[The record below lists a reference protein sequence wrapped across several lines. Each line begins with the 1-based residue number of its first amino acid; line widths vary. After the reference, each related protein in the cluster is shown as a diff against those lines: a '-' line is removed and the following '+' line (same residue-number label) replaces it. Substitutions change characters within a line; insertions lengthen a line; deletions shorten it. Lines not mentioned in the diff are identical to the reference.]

1 MRIDK
6 TNLTPSLSKG
16 EAAPRRSPSWRIV
29 GAVAIALPLVLAAGA
44 LALDRLFPPDL
55 SRLSDL
61 SQLVED
67 KDGRVLRAF
76 IARDGSWRLPVLLAD
91 VDPRFRRMLLA
102 YEDKR
107 FDSHWGVDP
116 LALARAAGQFAIHGH
131 VVSGASTLTMQTA
144 RLLEPRPR
152 RLISKFIEI
161 GRAFQL
167 EERFSKDQILSMYL
181 TLAPYGGN
189 LSGIRAATRFYFD
202 KEPRELSDAEAALLV
217 ALPQSPERLRPDRA
231 LAAAKAARDRVLARL
246 EAAGAIEHGA
256 ALEAQST
263 GVPSL
268 RLPAAVDAPHLAAR
282 LVAQSPGATE
292 IQSLVDGDL
301 QRRLQAFALR
311 RQQSLEAGA
320 TVAILVVENAG
331 RSVRAYVGAA
341 DFFDRSGPGQND
353 MVKAIRS
360 PGSTLKPFVYGLAF
374 DDLLIHPETMVTD
387 APMRFGDYA
396 PQNFDHR
403 FHGEMTAREALQLSL
418 NLPAVALLDRVGPA
432 RFAGLFRDVGLPLAF
447 PDKQRAPGLPI
458 VLGGVGTSLEDLVA
472 LYAGLAD
479 RGQVRALRFT
489 AQTPLAPAHKMMSPV
504 AAWYLTRILSD
515 TPPPPSWLAGGNRAK
530 GPLVAYKTGT
540 SYGFRDAWAIGYNAD
555 YTVGVWVGRP
565 DGSFS
570 TGRMGRDAAAP
581 VLFAVFDQLPIR
593 VTPPAPPPPG
603 ALVASNGELPAA
615 LRRFDAGSEPFGLPR
630 AAANRDG
637 PQIVFPVNGS
647 MLAMRRQDQGLQSL
661 SLDAAGGALPL
672 TWLVN
677 GRHVDTAPFRRH
689 AQWLPDGP
697 GQVRITVID
706 GAGRA
711 ASSAVWLQ

>member
-1 MRIDK
+1 MSIDK
-6 TNLTPSLSKG
+6 SNLTPSLSKG
-16 EAAPRRSPSWRIV
+16 EAAPRRHLSWRIV

-44 LALDRLFPPDL
+44 LILDRLFPPDL

-61 SQLVED
+61 SQLVDD

-76 IARDGSWRLPVLLAD
+76 IARDGSWRLPVTLAD

-107 FDSHWGVDP
+107 FDRHWGVDP

-152 RLISKFIEI
+152 RLISKVIEI

-231 LAAAKAARDRVLARL
+231 LAAAKAARDRVLVRL
-246 EAAGAIEHGA
+246 EAAGAIKHGA

-282 LVAQSPGATE
+282 LVAQSPGASE
-292 IQSLVDGDL
+292 IQSLIDGDL
-301 QRRLQAFALR
+301 QHRLQAFALR
-311 RQQSLEAGA
+311 RRQSLEAGA

-341 DFFDRSGPGQND
+341 DFFDSASSGQND

-432 RFAGLFRDVGLPLAF
+432 RFAGLFRNVGLPLTF
-447 PDKQRAPGLPI
+447 PDKQQAPGLPI

-479 RGQVRALRFT
+479 RGQVRALSFT
-489 AQTPLAPAHKMMSPV
+489 AEAPPAPAHKMMSPV

-515 TPPPPSWLAGGNRAK
+515 TPPPPSWLAGGNRTKA
-530 GPLVAYKTGT
+530 PLVAYKTGT
-540 SYGFRDAWAIGYNAD
+540 SYGFRDAWAIGYTAD

-565 DGSFS
+565 DGGFS

-581 VLFAVFDQLPIR
+581 ILFAVFDQLPMR
-593 VTPPAPPPPG
+593 VTPPALPPPG
-603 ALVASNGELPAA
+603 ALVASNGELPAT

-630 AAANRDG
+630 AAANREG

-647 MLAMRRQDQGLQSL
+647 TLAMRRQDQGLQSL

-677 GRHVDTAPFRRH
+677 GRRVDSAPFRRQ

>member
-6 TNLTPSLSKG
+6 TNLTPSLSMG

-231 LAAAKAARDRVLARL
+231 F
-246 EAAGAIEHGA
+246 
-256 ALEAQST
+256 
-263 GVPSL
+263 
-268 RLPAAVDAPHLAAR
+268 HLAAR

-432 RFAGLFRDVGLPLAF
+432 RFAGLFRDVGLPLTF

-458 VLGGVGTSLEDLVA
+458 VPGGVGTSLEDLVA

-615 LRRFDAGSEPFGLPR
+615 REWVDAGHAPSGSGAAKPLAGCSRRRLAAHLAGQRPPCGFR
-630 AAANRDG
+630 AFPPPCPMAARRAGAGADHG
-637 PQIVFPVNGS
+637 HRRRGS
-647 MLAMRRQDQGLQSL
+647 GGLQRRVAAIGITRPSPAAPSTSL
-661 SLDAAGGALPL
+661 
-672 TWLVN
+672 
-677 GRHVDTAPFRRH
+677 RE
-689 AQWLPDGP
+689 
-697 GQVRITVID
+697 
-706 GAGRA
+706 
-711 ASSAVWLQ
+711 

>member
-16 EAAPRRSPSWRIV
+16 EAAPRRSLSRRIV

-44 LALDRLFPPDL
+44 LVLDRLHPPDL

-76 IARDGSWRLPVLLAD
+76 IAKDGSWRLPVTLAD
-91 VDPRFRRMLLA
+91 VDPRLRRMLLA

-107 FDSHWGVDP
+107 FDRHWGVDP

-152 RLISKFIEI
+152 RLISKVIEI

-246 EAAGAIEHGA
+246 EAAAAIEHGA

-263 GVPSL
+263 GVPAL

-282 LVAQSPGATE
+282 LVAQSPGASE
-292 IQSLVDGDL
+292 IQSLIDGDL
-301 QRRLQAFALR
+301 QHRLQAFALR
-311 RQQSLEAGA
+311 RRQSLEAGA
-320 TVAILVVENAG
+320 TVAVLVVENAG

-341 DFFDRSGPGQND
+341 DFFDGSSAGQND

-432 RFAGLFRDVGLPLAF
+432 RFAGLFRNVGLPLTF
-447 PDKQRAPGLPI
+447 PDKQQAPGLPI

-479 RGQVRALRFT
+479 GGQVRALRFT

-515 TPPPPSWLAGGNRAK
+515 TPPPPSRLAGGNRAK
-530 GPLVAYKTGT
+530 APLVAYKTGT
-540 SYGFRDAWAIGYNAD
+540 SYGFRDAWAIGYTAD

-593 VTPPAPPPPG
+593 VTSPAPPPPG

-647 MLAMRRQDQGLQSL
+647 MLAMPHQDQGLQSL

-677 GRHVDTAPFRRH
+677 GRHVDSAPFRRH